1 QAALDI
7 GQVREQVLTH
17 YHDLREFVVERGLTE
32 LVVEQW
38 PLAQFS
44 AAPTSGKLRHVVD
57 LRQED
62 RAP

>member
-1 QAALDI
+1 
-7 GQVREQVLTH
+7 VLAH
-17 YHDLREFVVERGLTE
+17 YPDLREFVVERGLTE
-32 LVVEQW
+32 LAVEQL

-57 LRQED
+57 LRQEK